1 MGWGMSRGIRKVL
14 GRGAAGAALLALAAC
29 ASEQRYAEAPGSG
42 YDPRYEGYWS
52 ADPRLDD
59 EPGDDDGALPS
70 YLEYP
75 EYYSALWPAYQ
86 YAYDPGFYYG
96 VTYFPSAW
104 FGVGY
109 DDPYAWPY
117 YVPYSPYP
125 FSPWDN
131 YYVWYGD
138 SHHGHGHHHHH
149 HDGDHHGHGHD
160 HDGDGYAHDGP
171 RRRHGDPEPAAGD
184 RPRFGSVANEAQRL
198 AEREALERT

>member
-1 MGWGMSRGIRKVL
+1 
-14 GRGAAGAALLALAAC
+14 
-29 ASEQRYAEAPGSG
+29 
-42 YDPRYEGYWS
+42 
-52 ADPRLDD
+52 
-59 EPGDDDGALPS
+59 
-70 YLEYP
+70 
-75 EYYSALWPAYQ
+75 
-86 YAYDPGFYYG
+86 
-96 VTYFPSAW
+96 
-104 FGVGY
+104 
-109 DDPYAWPY
+109 
-117 YVPYSPYP
+117 PYSPYP

-198 AEREALERT
+198 AEREALERTRRVPETRLRQRRPGADGYPDRTALGHASPSPGRDARTMRTKPRETI